1 MSSILH
7 FCGMLSSRPFSY
19 LAIGPRPNVAWSCR
33 GRLSRLRTVDGRWDS
48 DSDADRAAFRRA
60 LGVTLSRVRREL
72 TTYSQDRIAQE
83 LGVNV
88 ETVGR
93 WERGE
98 REPKTF
104 ELHRLA
110 VKYDAPGEWFMFPT
124 DSLSEL
130 DRRIERLRIE
140 RLARAAGAAAQED
153 AAAAGDLPDDDEGEF
168 PLGRRSA

>member
-1 MSSILH
+1 M
-7 FCGMLSSRPFSY
+7 
-19 LAIGPRPNVAWSCR
+19 
-33 GRLSRLRTVDGRWDS
+33 DGRWDS
-48 DSDADRAAFRRA
+48 DSDAARAAFRRA

-72 TTYSQDRIAQE
+72 TGYSQERIATA

-93 WERGE
+93 WERGD

-110 VKYDAPGEWFMFPT
+110 VKYDAPGDWFMFPT

-130 DRRIERLRIE
+130 DRRIGRRRIE
-140 RLARAAGAAAQED
+140 QLERAAGGAAHDD
-153 AAAAGDLPDDDEGEF
+153 AEAGPSQQGDDEEEP
-168 PLGRRSA
+168 PLHKRSA